1 MSAVVVAP
9 NSNKISAMNLS
20 AEAAAAAAAAVVQQQ
35 CSSSAAAAYY
45 IWLSLN
51 ITC

>member
-20 AEAAAAAAAAVVQQQ
+20 AEAAAAAAVVQQQ
-35 CSSSAAAAYY
+35 CSSCLLYMAFSQYHM
-45 IWLSLN
+45 LTN
-51 ITC
+51 VF